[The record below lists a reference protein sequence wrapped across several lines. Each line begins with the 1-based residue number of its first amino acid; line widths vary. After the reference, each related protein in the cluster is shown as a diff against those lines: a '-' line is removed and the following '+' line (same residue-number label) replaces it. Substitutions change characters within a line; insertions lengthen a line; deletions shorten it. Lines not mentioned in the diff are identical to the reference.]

1 MKLQDKIAVITGG
14 ARGIG
19 LAIAQR
25 YLAEGANVVV
35 ADIDQGAIDEALDS
49 LTDQAGGD
57 VARVMGVRL
66 DVCDRA
72 SVDAMIEQIKER
84 FGGIDILVNNAAIF
98 DMAPVLEVTEASYD
112 KQFAVNVKGLFFTL
126 QAVAKA
132 MVERDQGGRIINMA
146 SQAGRRGE
154 ALVSM
159 YCASKAAV
167 ISLTQSCGLDLVR
180 HGINVNGI
188 APGVVDTPMWEEV
201 DALFARYEG
210 RPLGEKKRLVGE
222 AVPAGRMGRPDDYG
236 GAAVFLASDDSDYV
250 VAQTLNVDGGN
261 WMS

>member
-1 MKLQDKIAVITGG
+1 MKLSEKVAVVTGG

-19 LAIAQR
+19 LAIARR
-25 YLAEGANVVV
+25 YLAEGAKVIV
-35 ADIDQGAIDEALDS
+35 ADIDKGAIEDAVEQL
-49 LTDQAGGD
+49 QNEAGGSE
-57 VARVMGVRL
+57 RVMGVHL
-66 DVCDRA
+66 DVCDQA
-72 SVDAMIEQIKER
+72 SIDGLVKAVIQR
-84 FGGIDILVNNAAIF
+84 FGGIDILVNNAAVF
-98 DMAPVLEVTEASYD
+98 DMAPVLEVTEQSYD
-112 KQFAVNVKGLFFTL
+112 KQFNVNVKGTFFTL

-132 MVERDQGGRIINMA
+132 MVERGQGGKIINMA

-167 ISLTQSCGLDLVR
+167 ISLTQSCGLDLIK

-188 APGVVDTPMWEEV
+188 APGVVDTPMWKEV
-201 DALFARYEG
+201 DALFARYEN

-222 AVPAGRMGRPDDYG
+222 AVPYGRMGRPEDHV